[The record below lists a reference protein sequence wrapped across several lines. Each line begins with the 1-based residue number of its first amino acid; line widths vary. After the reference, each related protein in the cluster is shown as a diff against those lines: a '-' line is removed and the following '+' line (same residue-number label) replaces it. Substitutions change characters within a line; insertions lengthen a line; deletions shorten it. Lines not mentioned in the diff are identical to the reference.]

1 MGDSDGFETSAN
13 SSLQCAK
20 PVADY
25 SRAFTTWN
33 GRIAFMN
40 CLLRK
45 PWIGIFLAL
54 TVLLVVVACGGDSS
68 APAETTEPAAEPTAT
83 PAVAAAE
90 EEAETEDDDGA
101 VNTNKFVQLFV
112 DPPTLDPHV
121 TTDAT
126 SARIIVEVF
135 GGLVTID
142 PELNIVPDLAESW
155 NVSEDG
161 RVYTFHLRP
170 NAVFHD
176 GKPVTAHDVQWS
188 LERATNP
195 LTESPV
201 VDQYLGD
208 IVGVDEKLA
217 GDALTISGVR
227 FIDEHTIE
235 ISIDE
240 AKSYFLAKLTYP
252 TGFVL
257 DKENIEDNP
266 RNWFREPNG
275 TGPFRLTEYRVGESL
290 ILERNEDFHLGAPKL
305 EEVEFILSGG
315 TQLLM
320 YENDEIHVA
329 GVSLADLDR
338 FSDPSS
344 EFYSDLR
351 TAPASFS
358 VNYIGLNVN
367 EPPLDDVK
375 VRQALNYAIDK
386 QEIASIVLG
395 DLVEPADGI
404 LPPNFPGYSE
414 GVSGYEFDPVL
425 AQQLLEESKYGNDLE
440 SIPPI
445 TITTPGSF
453 GANVSL
459 DMEVVLQMWERNLGI
474 TAEFQQTE
482 FATFLKDL
490 HKGRFQMFDIGW
502 IADYPDPEN
511 FLDILFHSESTN
523 NHTHYSNPEVDELL
537 MRARV
542 ETDTEA
548 RYDLYNEAEQKILDD
563 APWVPLWFDGES
575 KLLVKPNV
583 HDFLLPPLIIPRL
596 RYVYL
601 TEE

>member
-1 MGDSDGFETSAN
+1 MKTVNLRMYMG
-13 SSLQCAK
+13 
-20 PVADY
+20 
-25 SRAFTTWN
+25 
-33 GRIAFMN
+33 I
-40 CLLRK
+40 
-45 PWIGIFLAL
+45 LAL
-54 TVLLVVVACGGDSS
+54 FAALMLLAACGGES
-68 APAETTEPAAEPTAT
+68 AGPTATAEPTAT
-83 PAVAAAE
+83 PEPTEAPAASTEGE
-90 EEAETEDDDGA
+90 ESPAADPSTLS
-101 VNTNKFVQLFV
+101 TTKFVRLYV
-112 DPPTLDPHV
+112 DPPTLDPHL

-126 SARIIVEVF
+126 SAQIIVELF

-142 PELNIVPDLAESW
+142 PNLDIVPDLAESW
-155 NVSEDG
+155 DISGDG

-170 NAVFHD
+170 DAVFHD
-176 GKPVTAHDVQWS
+176 GKPVTAHDVIWS
-188 LERATNP
+188 LERVTNP

-208 IVGVDEKLA
+208 IVGVDEKVA
-217 GDALTISGVR
+217 GDAPTISGVR
-227 FIDEHTIE
+227 FIDEHTVE
-235 ISIDE
+235 ITIDE

-257 DKENIEDNP
+257 DKENVEANP

-275 TGPFRLTEYRVGESL
+275 TGPFRLTEYRVGETL
-290 ILERNEDFHLGAPKL
+290 RMGRNDSYHLGAPKL
-305 EEVEFILSGG
+305 QEVEFILSGG

-320 YENDEIHVA
+320 YENNEIHIA

-338 FSDPSS
+338 LNDPDN
-344 EFYSDLR
+344 ELYPDLR
-351 TAPASFS
+351 TAPPNFS

-386 QEIASIVLG
+386 REIASIVLG
-395 DLVEPADGI
+395 DLVVPADGI
-404 LPPNFPGYSE
+404 LPPNFPGYHE
-414 GVSGYEFDPVL
+414 GVNGYEFDPL
-425 AQQLLEESKYGNDLE
+425 RAKQLLEESKYGDDLGN
-440 SIPPI
+440 IPPI

-511 FLDILFHSESTN
+511 FLDLLFHSDSSN

-537 MRARV
+537 MKARV
-542 ETDTEA
+542 ETDETA
-548 RYDLYNEAEQKILDD
+548 RFALYNQAEQMILDD

-583 HDFLLPPLIIPRL
+583 HDFLLPPLIIPKL
-596 RYVYL
+596 RYVYI

>member
-1 MGDSDGFETSAN
+1 MIPD
-13 SSLQCAK
+13 
-20 PVADY
+20 
-25 SRAFTTWN
+25 
-33 GRIAFMN
+33 
-40 CLLRK
+40 
-45 PWIGIFLAL
+45 
-54 TVLLVVVACGGDSS
+54 
-68 APAETTEPAAEPTAT
+68 
-83 PAVAAAE
+83 
-90 EEAETEDDDGA
+90 
-101 VNTNKFVQLFV
+101 
-112 DPPTLDPHV
+112 
-121 TTDAT
+121 
-126 SARIIVEVF
+126 
-135 GGLVTID
+135 
-142 PELNIVPDLAESW
+142 LNIVPDLAESW
-155 NVSEDG
+155 DVSGDG
-161 RVYTFHLRP
+161 RVYTFHIRP
-170 NAVFHD
+170 DAMFHD

-188 LERATNP
+188 LERVTSP

-201 VDQYLGD
+201 ADQYLGD
-208 IVGVDEKLA
+208 IVGVKEKLA
-217 GDALTISGVR
+217 GDAMSISGVR

-235 ISIDE
+235 ITIDE

-257 DKENIEDNP
+257 DKENIEASP

-275 TGPFRLTEYRVGESL
+275 TGPFKMTEYRVGETL
-290 ILERNEDFHLGAPKL
+290 KLERNDAYHLGAPNL
-305 EEVEFILSGG
+305 EQVEFILSGG

-320 YENDEIHVA
+320 YENDEIHIA

-338 FSDPSS
+338 FSDPSN
-344 EFYSDLR
+344 ELYPELR

-404 LPPNFPGYSE
+404 LPPNFPGYDES
-414 GVSGYEFDPVL
+414 VSGYEFDPAL
-425 AQQLLEESKYGNDLE
+425 ARQLLEESKYGDDLDNL
-440 SIPPI
+440 PPI

-511 FLDILFHSESTN
+511 FLDILFHSESSN

-537 MRARV
+537 MKARV
-542 ETDTEA
+542 ETDTDA
-548 RYDLYNEAEQKILDD
+548 RYALYNQAEQKILDD

>member
-1 MGDSDGFETSAN
+1 MKTAN
-13 SSLQCAK
+13 TRLYLGILAALA
-20 PVADY
+20 VL
-25 SRAFTTWN
+25 
-33 GRIAFMN
+33 M
-40 CLLRK
+40 LL
-45 PWIGIFLAL
+45 A
-54 TVLLVVVACGGDSS
+54 ACGGES
-68 APAETTEPAAEPTAT
+68 AAPTATQEPTAAPEPT
-83 PAVAAAE
+83 EAPAAAVTE
-90 EEAETEDDDGA
+90 EETSPDSPS
-101 VNTNKFVQLFV
+101 TLSTSKFVRLYV

-126 SARIIVEVF
+126 SAQIIVEVF

-142 PELNIVPDLAESW
+142 PNLDIVPDLAESW
-155 NVSEDG
+155 DISEDG

-170 NAVFHD
+170 DAVFHD
-176 GKPVTAHDVQWS
+176 GKPVTAHDVIWS
-188 LERATNP
+188 LERVTNP

-208 IVGVDEKLA
+208 IVGVDEKVA
-217 GDALTISGVR
+217 GDAPTISGVR
-227 FIDEHTIE
+227 FIDEHTVE
-235 ISIDE
+235 ITIDE

-257 DKENIEDNP
+257 DKENVEANP

-275 TGPFRLTEYRVGESL
+275 TGPFRLTEYRVGETL
-290 ILERNEDFHLGAPKL
+290 KLGRNESYHLGAPKL

-320 YENDEIHVA
+320 YENDEIHIA

-338 FSDPSS
+338 LNDPDN
-344 EFYSDLR
+344 ELYPDLR
-351 TAPASFS
+351 TAPPNFS

-367 EPPLDDVK
+367 EPPLDDKK

-395 DLVEPADGI
+395 DLVVPADGI
-404 LPPNFPGYSE
+404 LPPNFPGYDE
-414 GVSGYEFDPVL
+414 GVSGYQFDPL
-425 AQQLLEESKYGNDLE
+425 RAKQLLEESKYGDDLAN
-440 SIPPI
+440 IPPI

-511 FLDILFHSESTN
+511 FLDILFHSESSN

-537 MRARV
+537 MKARV
-542 ETDTEA
+542 ETDETA
-548 RYDLYNEAEQKILDD
+548 RYSLYNQAEQMILDD

-583 HDFLLPPLIIPRL
+583 HEYLLPPLIIPKL
-596 RYVYL
+596 RFVYI

>member
-1 MGDSDGFETSAN
+1 MNLTIATRWMGI
-13 SSLQCAK
+13 L
-20 PVADY
+20 
-25 SRAFTTWN
+25 
-33 GRIAFMN
+33 
-40 CLLRK
+40 
-45 PWIGIFLAL
+45 LAL
-54 TVLLVVVACGGDSS
+54 SAILLVVACGGDSGAMS
-68 APAETTEPAAEPTAT
+68 EPAEPTAEPT
-83 PAVAAAE
+83 LAPTQASEASEPEAADSDE
-90 EEAETEDDDGA
+90 GGA
-101 VNTNKFVQLFV
+101 TGTSKLVRLYV
-112 DPPTLDPHV
+112 DPPTLDPHI

-126 SARIIVEVF
+126 SAQIIVEVF

-142 PELNIVPDLAESW
+142 PDLEIVPDLAESW
-155 NVSEDG
+155 NVSGDG
-161 RVYTFHLRP
+161 TVYTFNLRP
-170 NAVFHD
+170 DAKFHD
-176 GKPVTAHDVQWS
+176 GSPVTAHDVKWS

-201 VDQYLGD
+201 ADQYLGD
-208 IVGVDEKLA
+208 IVGVKEKLD
-217 GDALTISGVR
+217 GDATNISGVR
-227 FIDEHTIE
+227 VIDDHTIE
-235 ISIDE
+235 MTIDE

-252 TGFVL
+252 TAFVL
-257 DKENIEDNP
+257 DQENVEASP

-275 TGPFRLTEYRVGESL
+275 TGPFRLQEYRVGETL
-290 ILERNEDFHLGAPKL
+290 VLGRNEHFHLGPPML
-305 EEVEFILSGG
+305 VEVEFILSGG
-315 TQLLM
+315 TSMLM

-329 GVSLADLDR
+329 GVGLADLDR
-338 FSDPSS
+338 LNDPSN
-344 EFYSDLR
+344 ELFPQLK

-404 LPPNFPGYSE
+404 LPPNFPGYHE
-414 GVSGYEFDPVL
+414 GVEGYTYDPER
-425 AQQLLEESKYGNDLE
+425 ARQLLRESKYGDDLE
-440 SIPPI
+440 NIPPI

-459 DMEVVLQMWERNLGI
+459 DMEVILQMWERNLGI

-511 FLDILFHSESTN
+511 FLDILFHSESSN
-523 NHTHYSNPEVDELL
+523 NHTHYSNPQVDELL
-537 MRARV
+537 RKARV
-542 ETDTEA
+542 ETDTQA
-548 RYDLYNEAEQKILDD
+548 RYALYNEAEQMILDD

-583 HDFLLPPLIIPRL
+583 HDYLLPPLIIPRY

>member
-1 MGDSDGFETSAN
+1 MNLT
-13 SSLQCAK
+13 
-20 PVADY
+20 
-25 SRAFTTWN
+25 
-33 GRIAFMN
+33 IAT
-40 CLLRK
+40 R
-45 PWIGIFLAL
+45 WVSIFLVLGAL
-54 TVLLVVVACGGDSS
+54 LLVVACGGDSGADS
-68 APAETTEPAAEPTAT
+68 QQAEPTSEPT
-83 PAVAAAE
+83 AAPTEESAASEAE
-90 EEAETEDDDGA
+90 EADPDESGT
-101 VNTNKFVQLFV
+101 VNTSKLVRLYV
-112 DPPTLDPHV
+112 DPPTLDPHI

-126 SARIIVEVF
+126 SAQIIVEVF

-142 PELNIVPDLAESW
+142 PELEIVADLAESW
-155 NVSEDG
+155 DVSGDG
-161 RVYTFHLRP
+161 TVYTFRLRP
-170 NAVFHD
+170 DAKFHD
-176 GKPVTAHDVQWS
+176 GSPVTAHDVKWS

-201 VDQYLGD
+201 ADQYLGD
-208 IVGVDEKLA
+208 IVGVKEKLD
-217 GDALTISGVR
+217 GDATSISGVR
-227 FIDEHTIE
+227 VIDDLTIE
-235 ISIDE
+235 MTIDE

-252 TGFVL
+252 TAFVL
-257 DKENIEDNP
+257 DRENVEASP

-275 TGPFRLTEYRVGESL
+275 TGPFRLQEYRVGETL
-290 ILERNEDFHLGAPKL
+290 VLGRNEHFHLGPPML

-315 TQLLM
+315 TSMLM

-329 GVSLADLDR
+329 GVGLADLDR
-338 FSDPSS
+338 LNDPSNELFS
-344 EFYSDLR
+344 ELK

-375 VRQALNYAIDK
+375 VRQALNYAVDK
-386 QEIASIVLG
+386 QEIATIVLG

-404 LPPNFPGYSE
+404 LPPNFPGYDES
-414 GVSGYEFDPVL
+414 VQGYEYDPER
-425 AQQLLEESKYGNDLE
+425 ARQLLGESKYGDDLAN
-440 SIPPI
+440 IPPI

-459 DMEVVLQMWERNLGI
+459 DMEVILQMWERNLGI

-511 FLDILFHSESTN
+511 FLDILFHSGSTN
-523 NHTHYSNPEVDELL
+523 NHTHYSNPDVDELL
-537 MRARV
+537 MKARV
-542 ETDTEA
+542 ETDTLA
-548 RYDLYNEAEQKILDD
+548 RYALYSEAEQMILDD

-583 HDFLLPPLIIPRL
+583 HDYLLPPLIIPRY

>member
-1 MGDSDGFETSAN
+1 MN
-13 SSLQCAK
+13 
-20 PVADY
+20 
-25 SRAFTTWN
+25 RARFS
-33 GRIAFMN
+33 
-40 CLLRK
+40 
-45 PWIGIFLAL
+45 AL
-54 TVLLVVVACGGDSS
+54 TGILLAIAVVMLLAACGGES
-68 APAETTEPAAEPTAT
+68 APEATTSSEEPTEAPTEAAAAVSGEEDAEPAGRGSTAGDT
-83 PAVAAAE
+83 TRLVH
-90 EEAETEDDDGA
+90 
-101 VNTNKFVQLFV
+101 LYV
-112 DPPTLDPHV
+112 DPPTLDPHL

-142 PELNIVPDLAESW
+142 PDLNIVPDLAESW
-155 NVSEDG
+155 DISDDG

-170 NAVFHD
+170 EATFHD

-188 LERATNP
+188 LERVTNP

-201 VDQYLGD
+201 ADQYLGD
-208 IVGVDEKLA
+208 IVGVKEKLA
-217 GDALTISGVR
+217 GEATTISGVR
-227 FIDEHTIE
+227 FIDEQTIE
-235 ISIDE
+235 FTIDE
-240 AKSYFLAKLTYP
+240 AKSFFLAKLTYP

-257 DKENIEDNP
+257 DEENVEANP
-266 RNWFREPNG
+266 RSWFREPNG
-275 TGPFRLTEYRVGESL
+275 TGPFRLKEYVVGETL
-290 ILERNEDFHLGAPKL
+290 VLARNENFHLGPPKL

-315 TQLLM
+315 TSLLM

-329 GVSLADLDR
+329 GVGLADLDR
-338 FSDPSS
+338 LNDPNN
-344 EFYSDLR
+344 DLYPELM

-375 VRQALNYAIDK
+375 VRQALNLAIDK
-386 QEIASIVLG
+386 QEIATIVLG
-395 DLVEPADGI
+395 DSVRPADGI
-404 LPPNFPGYSE
+404 LPPDFPGYDES
-414 GVSGYEFDPVL
+414 VRGYQFDPIRAKRLL
-425 AQQLLEESKYGNDLE
+425 AESKYGGDLDNL
-440 SIPPI
+440 PPI

-459 DMEVVLQMWERNLGI
+459 DMEVILQMWERNLGI

-511 FLDILFHSESTN
+511 FLDMLFHSESNN

-537 MRARV
+537 VQARV
-542 ETDTEA
+542 ETDTTRRFA
-548 RYDLYNEAEQKILDD
+548 LYNEAEQMILDD

-583 HDFLLPPLIIPRL
+583 HDYLLPPLIIPRY
-596 RYVYL
+596 RFVYI
-601 TEE
+601 TDE

>member
-1 MGDSDGFETSAN
+1 MKTVNLRMYMG
-13 SSLQCAK
+13 
-20 PVADY
+20 
-25 SRAFTTWN
+25 
-33 GRIAFMN
+33 I
-40 CLLRK
+40 
-45 PWIGIFLAL
+45 LAL
-54 TVLLVVVACGGDSS
+54 FAALMLLAACGGES
-68 APAETTEPAAEPTAT
+68 AAPTATAEPTAT
-83 PAVAAAE
+83 PEPTEAPAASTEGE
-90 EEAETEDDDGA
+90 ESPAADPSTLS
-101 VNTNKFVQLFV
+101 TTKFVRLYV
-112 DPPTLDPHV
+112 DPPTLDPHL

-126 SARIIVEVF
+126 SAQIIVELF

-142 PELNIVPDLAESW
+142 PNLDIVPDLAESW
-155 NVSEDG
+155 DISGDG

-170 NAVFHD
+170 DAVFHD
-176 GKPVTAHDVQWS
+176 GKPVTAHDVIWS
-188 LERATNP
+188 LERVTNP

-208 IVGVDEKLA
+208 IVGVDEKVA
-217 GDALTISGVR
+217 GDAPTISGVR
-227 FIDEHTIE
+227 FIDEHTVE
-235 ISIDE
+235 ITIDE

-257 DKENIEDNP
+257 DKENVEANP

-275 TGPFRLTEYRVGESL
+275 TGPFRLTEYRVGETL
-290 ILERNEDFHLGAPKL
+290 RMGRNDSYHLGAPKL
-305 EEVEFILSGG
+305 QEVEFILSGG

-320 YENDEIHVA
+320 YENNEIHIA

-338 FSDPSS
+338 LNDPDN
-344 EFYSDLR
+344 ELYPDLR
-351 TAPASFS
+351 TAPPNFS

-386 QEIASIVLG
+386 REIASIVLG
-395 DLVEPADGI
+395 DLVVPADGI
-404 LPPNFPGYSE
+404 LPPNFPGYHE
-414 GVSGYEFDPVL
+414 GVNGYEFDPL
-425 AQQLLEESKYGNDLE
+425 RAKQLLEESKYGDDLGN
-440 SIPPI
+440 IPPI

-511 FLDILFHSESTN
+511 FLDLLFHSDSSN

-537 MRARV
+537 MKARV
-542 ETDTEA
+542 ETDETA
-548 RYDLYNEAEQKILDD
+548 RFALYNQAEQMILDD

-583 HDFLLPPLIIPRL
+583 HDFLLPPLIIPKL
-596 RYVYL
+596 RYVYI

>member
-1 MGDSDGFETSAN
+1 MSRIESEGNEDTGMKVMKLWKGLGII
-13 SSLQCAK
+13 SL
-20 PVADY
+20 
-25 SRAFTTWN
+25 
-33 GRIAFMN
+33 I
-40 CLLRK
+40 
-45 PWIGIFLAL
+45 LAL
-54 TVLLVVVACGGDSS
+54 TLLLACGGEA
-68 APAETTEPAAEPTAT
+68 APEASTEEPTAEPTE
-83 PAVAAAE
+83 VASAAPSDE
-90 EEAETEDDDGA
+90 EEPESSSGQSQAGDTTRL
-101 VNTNKFVQLFV
+101 VHLYV
-112 DPPTLDPHV
+112 DPPTLDPHL

-142 PELNIVPDLAESW
+142 PDLNIVPDLAESW
-155 NVSEDG
+155 DISDDG
-161 RVYTFHLRP
+161 RVYTFRLRP
-170 NAVFHD
+170 DAKFHD
-176 GKPVTAHDVQWS
+176 GKPVTAHDVVWS
-188 LERATNP
+188 LERVTNP

-201 VDQYLGD
+201 ADQYLGD
-208 IVGVDEKLA
+208 IVGVKEKLA
-217 GDALTISGVR
+217 GDATEISGVR
-227 FIDEHTIE
+227 FIDEHTVE
-235 ISIDE
+235 FTIDE

-257 DKENIEDNP
+257 DQDNVEDNP
-266 RNWFREPNG
+266 RSWFRNPNG
-275 TGPFRLTEYRVGESL
+275 TGPFRLGEYVVGETL
-290 ILERNEDFHLGAPKL
+290 VLARNENFHLGPPKL

-315 TQLLM
+315 TSMLM

-329 GVSLADLDR
+329 GVGLAELDR
-338 FSDPSS
+338 LNDPSN
-344 EFYSDLR
+344 ELYPELR

-375 VRQALNYAIDK
+375 VRQALNFAIDK

-395 DLVEPADGI
+395 DLVRPADGI
-404 LPPNFPGYSE
+404 LPPDFPGYDE
-414 GVSGYEFDPVL
+414 AVKGYEFDPVL
-425 AQQLLEESKYGNDLE
+425 ARQLLEESKYGNDLE
-440 SIPPI
+440 NLPPI

-459 DMEVVLQMWERNLGI
+459 DMEVILQMWERNLGI

-523 NHTHYSNPEVDELL
+523 NHTHYSNPEVDDLL
-537 MRARV
+537 MQARV
-542 ETDTEA
+542 ETDTTK
-548 RYDLYNEAEQKILDD
+548 RYSLYNEAEQMILDD

-583 HDFLLPPLIIPRL
+583 HDFLLPPLIIPRY
-596 RYVYL
+596 RFIYI

>member
-1 MGDSDGFETSAN
+1 MYKSKSH
-13 SSLQCAK
+13 
-20 PVADY
+20 
-25 SRAFTTWN
+25 
-33 GRIAFMN
+33 
-40 CLLRK
+40 LLS
-45 PWIGIFLAL
+45 GILLAMAL
-54 TVLLVVVACGGDSS
+54 VMVLVACGGEATL
-68 APAETTEPAAEPTAT
+68 APITEEAVAEPTEAT
-83 PAVAAAE
+83 SGAASE
-90 EEAETEDDDGA
+90 QEAASDSRGGQSTAGD
-101 VNTNKFVQLFV
+101 TTRLIRLYV

-126 SARIIVEVF
+126 SAQIIVEVF

-142 PELNIVPDLAESW
+142 PDLNIVADLAESW
-155 NVSEDG
+155 DIGEDG

-170 NAVFHD
+170 DAKFHD
-176 GKPVTAHDVQWS
+176 GKPVTARDVVWS

-201 VDQYLGD
+201 ADQYLGD
-208 IVGVDEKLA
+208 IVGVKEKLA
-217 GDALTISGVR
+217 GEATTISGLR
-227 FIDEHTIE
+227 FIDDLTVE
-235 ISIDE
+235 ITIDE

-252 TGFVL
+252 TAFVL
-257 DKENIEDNP
+257 DQDNVEEDQ
-266 RNWFREPNG
+266 RSWFRNPNG
-275 TGPFRLTEYRVGESL
+275 TGPFRLDEYVVGETLVLS
-290 ILERNEDFHLGAPKL
+290 RNDHFHLGPPRL

-315 TQLLM
+315 TSLLM

-329 GVSLADLDR
+329 GVGLADLDR
-338 FSDPSS
+338 LNDPSN
-344 EFYSDLR
+344 ELYPELR

-375 VRQALNYAIDK
+375 VRQALNLAIDK

-395 DLVEPADGI
+395 DLVRPADGI
-404 LPPNFPGYSE
+404 LPPDFPGYDE
-414 GVSGYEFDPVL
+414 EVRGYEFDPARARL
-425 AQQLLEESKYGNDLE
+425 LLEESKYGDDLE
-440 SIPPI
+440 NLPPI

-459 DMEVVLQMWERNLGI
+459 DMEVILQMWERNLGI

-523 NHTHYSNPEVDELL
+523 NHTHYSNAEVDELL
-537 MRARV
+537 LRARV
-542 ETDTEA
+542 ETDTTK
-548 RYDLYNEAEQKILDD
+548 RYALYNQAEQMILDD

-583 HDFLLPPLIIPRL
+583 HDFLLPPLIIPRY
-596 RYVYL
+596 RFVYI
-601 TEE
+601 TNE